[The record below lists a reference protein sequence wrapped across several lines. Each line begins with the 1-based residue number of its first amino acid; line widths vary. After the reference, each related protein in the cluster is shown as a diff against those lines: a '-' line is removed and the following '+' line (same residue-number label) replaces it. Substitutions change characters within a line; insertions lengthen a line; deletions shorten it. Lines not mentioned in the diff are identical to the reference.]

1 MSTLSL
7 FIFIL
12 GYCVYFLFV
21 DRLKPLC
28 CVCFPFL
35 FFGRKKMLREKFT
48 FFPAVYSMSIEII
61 RRLLSIGVKIQADGN
76 VNCKFN

>member
-12 GYCVYFLFV
+12 GYYVYFLFV

-28 CVCFPFL
+28 CVCFSFL
-35 FFGRKKMLREKFT
+35 FFIRKKNVMGKIYILSSRLFNVHRNNLT
-48 FFPAVYSMSIEII
+48 F
-61 RRLLSIGVKIQADGN
+61 LSIGVKIQADGN
-76 VNCKFN
+76 VNCKPN